1 MSESEGA
8 EIEKEDQPRCSTCD
22 KPNTDTAL
30 FHILLPP
37 LITERGTYLCRPCLM
52 VAIDNSKKMKMKR
65 EAP

>member
-8 EIEKEDQPRCSTCD
+8 EIEDQQRCSTCD
-22 KPNTDTAL
+22 KPNTETAL

-37 LITERGTYLCRPCLM
+37 LITERGTYLCKPCLM
-52 VAIDNSKKMKMKR
+52 VAIDNSKKMKR